1 MLNTKAKLSNKFNW
15 LRLSRNIHPY
25 SWCSFLKCNKYYD
38 DPVTGAG
45 LFTSMVGRWQSSSW
59 LQCLLVAN
67 LTLLTVTAATTLWE
81 QWDTSCPSLKNLETK
96 CIWSS
101 TTFVTICRVPYLR
114 ASFSGIEKVLCIW
127 VRVRVGDR
135 VQIRDQ
141 VRVHVWFQPG
151 VKSGSVLSL
160 TLTLTRVQNQT
171 QNGVWTIAVKALCNC
186 ISPGP
191 DPSPNSQLESW
202 FVSGSLLAPCGPS
215 EGDIVLHGPSTVSMA
230 TWHHAVHLRSK
241 GVYSS
246 LSAWCCGIVQFLCT
260 SKGC

>member
-1 MLNTKAKLSNKFNW
+1 VHLGPSEGQRQGPDPRPGPSPCLVPTRSQIW
-15 LRLSRNIHPY
+15 I
-25 SWCSFLKCNKYYD
+25 CS
-38 DPVTGAG
+38 P
-45 LFTSMVGRWQSSSW
+45 
-59 LQCLLVAN
+59 
-67 LTLLTVTAATTLWE
+67 
-81 QWDTSCPSLKNLETK
+81 
-96 CIWSS
+96 
-101 TTFVTICRVPYLR
+101 
-114 ASFSGIEKVLCIW
+114 
-127 VRVRVGDR
+127 
-135 VQIRDQ
+135 
-141 VRVHVWFQPG
+141 
-151 VKSGSVLSL
+151 

-191 DPSPNSQLESW
+191 DPSPNSQLESR

>member
-67 LTLLTVTAATTLWE
+67 LTLLTVTAANTLWE

-141 VRVHVWFQPG
+141 VRVQ
-151 VKSGSVLSL
+151 L
-160 TLTLTRVQNQT
+160 Q
-171 QNGVWTIAVKALCNC
+171 LCNC

-202 FVSGSLLAPCGPS
+202 FVSGSLLAPCSP
-215 EGDIVLHGPSTVSMA
+215 
-230 TWHHAVHLRSK
+230 
-241 GVYSS
+241 
-246 LSAWCCGIVQFLCT
+246 SAWSFYSLNGDLASCSPSAQQRGVQQSFCMVLWHRAVSLHIEGVLKKSHGIPKKWHVVCYSVTWALSHT
-260 SKGC
+260 HWLPATVYI

>member
-1 MLNTKAKLSNKFNW
+1 METMGHILSKFKK
-15 LRLSRNIHPY
+15 SGDQVY
-25 SWCSFLKCNKYYD
+25 
-38 DPVTGAG
+38 
-45 LFTSMVGRWQSSSW
+45 
-59 LQCLLVAN
+59 LVLYN
-67 LTLLTVTAATTLWE
+67 FC
-81 QWDTSCPSLKNLETK
+81 D
-96 CIWSS
+96 
-101 TTFVTICRVPYLR
+101 CRVPYLR

-191 DPSPNSQLESW
+191 DPSPNSQLES
-202 FVSGSLLAPCGPS
+202 
-215 EGDIVLHGPSTVSMA
+215 
-230 TWHHAVHLRSK
+230 
-241 GVYSS
+241 
-246 LSAWCCGIVQFLCT
+246 
-260 SKGC
+260 